1 VLDGVGRTQF
11 PREVTA
17 RCVRRDDLE
26 VLALLALHVAH
37 QPQTLIDPD
46 EVGRE
51 VLQID
56 VERRRVRCVLGT
68 GGHIRVS
75 L

>member
-1 VLDGVGRTQF
+1 
-11 PREVTA
+11 
-17 RCVRRDDLE
+17 VRRDDLE